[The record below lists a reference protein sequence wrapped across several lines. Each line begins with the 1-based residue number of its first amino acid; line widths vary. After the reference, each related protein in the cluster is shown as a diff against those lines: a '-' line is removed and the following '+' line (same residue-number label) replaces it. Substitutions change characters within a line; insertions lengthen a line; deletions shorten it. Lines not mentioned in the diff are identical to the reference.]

1 MTNTGILYKGQSV
14 LSNND
19 LKQRNIFYAKALEGF
34 TSDMDH
40 FVKSYAFNSGIVYQF
55 YKDDNRFGLVNDY
68 NERTLQAGESITIH
82 GQNPDACVTITA
94 EGDGNLDITADKV
107 SSIVIPTTTPAN
119 IEPGALYIKE

>member
-1 MTNTGILYKGQSV
+1 M
-14 LSNND
+14 D
-19 LKQRNIFYAKALEGF
+19 LKSRNIFYAKASSNF
-34 TSDMDH
+34 TSTTDH
-40 FVKSYAFNSGIVYQF
+40 FVKSYAFNSEIIYQF
-55 YKDDNRFGLVNDY
+55 YRDGNKFGLVNDY

-107 SSIVIPTTTPAN
+107 SSIVIPTTTSAN